1 MKILVAT
8 GNKHKFQE
16 ITNIL
21 PRQTKKGEN
30 IDYVGL
36 QDIGGL
42 AMPEENGKTL
52 QENAELK
59 AIFAAK
65 ESGLWTIADDT
76 GLEVEFLNG
85 RPGVHTA
92 RYAGKEA
99 DTQANNQKLLME
111 LEGLFLGKRSAR
123 FRTIASLAT
132 PQGQIHSF
140 EGILNGF
147 IGFDYRGT
155 NGFGYDPLFIVEGS
169 THTLAQLSEE
179 EKNKISHRAKA
190 FEKLA
195 KHLDLL

>member
-123 FRTIASLAT
+123 FRTIATLAT

-169 THTLAQLSEE
+169 TYTLAQLSEE
-179 EKNKISHRAKA
+179 EKNKISHRYRALM
-190 FEKLA
+190 KL
-195 KHLDLL
+195 KELL

>member
-123 FRTIASLAT
+123 FRTIATLAT

-169 THTLAQLSEE
+169 THTLAELKDE

>member
-111 LEGLFLGKRSAR
+111 LKGLFLGKRSAR
-123 FRTIASLAT
+123 FRTIATLAT

>member
-30 IDYVGL
+30 IDYVSL

-65 ESGLWTIADDT
+65 ESGLWTVADDT

-92 RYAGKEA
+92 RYAGEKA
-99 DTQANNQKLLME
+99 DTQANNEKLLME

-123 FRTIASLAT
+123 FRTIATLAT

-140 EGILNGF
+140 EGILDGF
-147 IGFDYRGT
+147 LGFDYRGT
-155 NGFGYDPLFIVEGS
+155 NGFGYDSLFIVEGS

>member
-123 FRTIASLAT
+123 FRTIATLAT

-169 THTLAQLSEE
+169 TYTLAQLSEE

>member
-42 AMPEENGKTL
+42 VMPEENGKTL

-123 FRTIASLAT
+123 FRTIATLAT

>member
-1 MKILVAT
+1 
-8 GNKHKFQE
+8 
-16 ITNIL
+16 
-21 PRQTKKGEN
+21 
-30 IDYVGL
+30 
-36 QDIGGL
+36 
-42 AMPEENGKTL
+42 
-52 QENAELK
+52 
-59 AIFAAK
+59 
-65 ESGLWTIADDT
+65 
-76 GLEVEFLNG
+76 
-85 RPGVHTA
+85 
-92 RYAGKEA
+92 
-99 DTQANNQKLLME
+99 ME

-123 FRTIASLAT
+123 FRTIATLAT

>member
-123 FRTIASLAT
+123 FRTIATLAT